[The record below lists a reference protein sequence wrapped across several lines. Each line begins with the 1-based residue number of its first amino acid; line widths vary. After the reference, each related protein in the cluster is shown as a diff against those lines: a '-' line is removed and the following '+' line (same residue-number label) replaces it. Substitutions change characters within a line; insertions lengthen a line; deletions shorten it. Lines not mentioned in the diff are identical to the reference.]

1 MLKNSKTFKVMTAS
15 RIIWL
20 AFIVVIALNGACKD
34 SSKSDSNGKTS
45 SGLPYVIHIDSA
57 GPTPE
62 AGDKLRFHLQIRNQS
77 NQILAKEDMTGIL
90 PGLDPSIGL
99 KPEIELLYLMS
110 PGDSASLKVF
120 GEPLQKLDLPNIHPG
135 DTLIYEIGLA
145 EIVFKKAEL
154 EKLQSKELEVT
165 TIVKNT
171 LNEYNAGTLGEKLI
185 TTKSGLKYVLHEEGE
200 GPLPA
205 SGNQITIEYYGAF
218 LDGTPF
224 DNSWIHGE
232 PLKFN
237 HKSGAVLPGL
247 DEGLD
252 YIKEGSRV
260 TFIIPYALAFGPAGS
275 PPYIPEKTDIV
286 FYIELIKV
294 SNQKLFLG
302 Q

>member
-1 MLKNSKTFKVMTAS
+1 MLKNLKTFKVMNLS
-15 RIIWL
+15 RIIHL
-20 AFIVVIALNGACKD
+20 VFIVVITLNSACRD
-34 SSKSDSNGKTS
+34 SSNSDSKGQTS

-57 GPTPE
+57 GSTPE

-90 PGLDPSIGL
+90 PELDASIGL
-99 KPEIELLYLMS
+99 KPEIELLYIMS

-120 GEPLQKLDLPNIHPG
+120 GEPLRKLDLPGIHPG

-145 EIVFKKAEL
+145 EIVIKKAEL
-154 EKLQSKELEVT
+154 EKLKSKELEVT

-171 LNEYNAGTLGEKLI
+171 LAEYREGTLGERLI
-185 TTKSGLKYVLHEEGE
+185 TTKSGLKYVVHEEGE
-200 GPLPA
+200 GALPA

-218 LDGTPF
+218 MDGTPF

-232 PLKFN
+232 PMKFN
-237 HKSGAVLPGL
+237 HKTGAVLPGL

-252 YIKEGSRV
+252 YIKEGSKV
-260 TFIIPYALAFGPAGS
+260 TFIMPYALAFGPAGS

-286 FYIELIKV
+286 FYIELLKV